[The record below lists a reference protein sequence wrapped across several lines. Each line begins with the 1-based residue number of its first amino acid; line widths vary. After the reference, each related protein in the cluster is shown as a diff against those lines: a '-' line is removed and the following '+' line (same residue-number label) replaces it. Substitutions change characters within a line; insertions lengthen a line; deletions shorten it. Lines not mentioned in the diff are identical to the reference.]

1 MVHIRTTA
9 ILSAAL
15 LLTGCVAST
24 DSTILSVAPAA
35 NTTTIVAGGSCE
47 ESAFLSV
54 FDAPVVL
61 FCDGAWAEAGQR
73 QTDAIL
79 LFQFQDGGW
88 QIRQAHGNSWPS
100 NYPCHDEAT
109 LRAEGAPEE
118 LIGQTLLCA
127 TPAP

>member
-1 MVHIRTTA
+1 MVHIRTTLV
-9 ILSAAL
+9 ISAAL
-15 LLTGCVAST
+15 LLSGYGTST
-24 DSTILSVAPAA
+24 DATILSVAPAA
-35 NTTTIVAGGSCE
+35 NTTTAVAGGSCD

-61 FCDGAWAEAGQR
+61 FCDGVWAEAGQR

-79 LFQFQDGGW
+79 LFQFQNGGW

-100 NYPCHDEAT
+100 NYPCHDETA

-127 TPAP
+127 KPAP